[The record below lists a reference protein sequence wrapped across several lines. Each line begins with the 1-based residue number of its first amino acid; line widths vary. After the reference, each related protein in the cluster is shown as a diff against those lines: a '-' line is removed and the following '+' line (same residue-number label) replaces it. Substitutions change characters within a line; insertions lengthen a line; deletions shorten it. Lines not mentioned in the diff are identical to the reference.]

1 MIFEKNIGPKDAIRF
16 YGVLK
21 QNNKVKNS
29 LYLFLA

>member
-16 YGVLK
+16 K
-21 QNNKVKNS
+21 ETSNKPNKVKKS